1 LTIYRSKNCDVFAGI
16 FFRQEGFPAYRKA
29 RRHLSSKTELTAM
42 RVSRSR
48 IGAIAILA
56 LFVAASAGCTLV
68 NKIRAKN
75 ELNET
80 ARAYRDGQFE
90 EAERHAK
97 RALYLDPSS
106 KTAAIF
112 IARIIHQQY
121 KPGVD
126 TPENVAK
133 AQEAIEAYKHILEK
147 DPNDEEAYK
156 AISVLY
162 SAIKD
167 DAKLRAW
174 ILARATDSNMSNEKR
189 AEAYAILA
197 GKDWDCSYKITDLPG
212 VKVTTN
218 EGGQPGVTYQKP
230 KDQKDFDTI
239 QRCVTRGLEQA
250 ETAIKFDPNNESAW
264 SYKTNLLLE
273 AAKLAVMNEETAK
286 KAEYERQAEI
296 AGKRASALSEE
307 RRKKEEAAEK
317 AASPTP

>member
-1 LTIYRSKNCDVFAGI
+1 
-16 FFRQEGFPAYRKA
+16 
-29 RRHLSSKTELTAM
+29 M
-42 RVSRSR
+42 RFSRSR
-48 IGAIAILA
+48 IAAIAILA

-68 NKIRAKN
+68 NKVRAKN

-80 ARAYRDGQFE
+80 ARAYREGHFE
-90 EAERHAK
+90 EAEQHAK
-97 RALYLDPSS
+97 RALSFDPDN

-126 TPENVAK
+126 APDNVQK
-133 AQEAIEAYKHILEK
+133 ARDAIDAYKRILET
-147 DPNDEEAYK
+147 DSNNEEAYK

-167 DAKLRAW
+167 DTKLREW
-174 ILARATDSNMSNEKR
+174 IMARANDSNMPSEKR

-197 GKDWDCSYKITDLPG
+197 GKDWDCSFKITELPD

-218 EGGQPGVTYQKP
+218 EGDKPGVTYQKP
-230 KDQKDFDTI
+230 KDLKDFDTS
-239 QRCVTRGLEQA
+239 QKCVTRGLEEA
-250 ETAIKFDPNNESAW
+250 ETAIKHDPNSESAW

-273 AAKLAVMNEETAK
+273 AAKLAVMDG
-286 KAEYERQAEI
+286 KADLKAQYQKQAEI
-296 AGKRASALSEE
+296 AGKRATALAEE
-307 RRKKEEAAEK
+307 RRKKEEAAEP

>member
-1 LTIYRSKNCDVFAGI
+1 
-16 FFRQEGFPAYRKA
+16 
-29 RRHLSSKTELTAM
+29 M

-56 LFVAASAGCTLV
+56 LFVAASAGCSLV

-75 ELNET
+75 ELNEA
-80 ARAYRDGQFE
+80 ARVYREGHFE
-90 EAERHAK
+90 EAEKHAR
-97 RALYLDPSS
+97 RALYLTPDNM
-106 KTAAIF
+106 TAAIF
-112 IARIIHQQY
+112 LARIIHQQY

-126 TPENVAK
+126 TPENIAR
-133 AQEAIEAYKHILEK
+133 AREAIEAYKYILEK
-147 DPNDEEAYK
+147 DPNNDEAYK

-162 SAIKD
+162 AAIKD

-174 ILARATDSNMSNEKR
+174 IMARANDPNMSNEKR

-197 GKDWDCSYKITDLPG
+197 GKDWDCSFKITDLPG

-218 EGGQPGVTYQKP
+218 EGGKPGVTYQKP
-230 KDQKDFDTI
+230 KDQKDFDNI
-239 QRCVTRGLEQA
+239 QKCVTRGLEEA

-273 AAKLAVMNEETAK
+273 AAKLAVMEGKTDLK
-286 KAEYERQAEI
+286 LQYEKQAEV
-296 AGKRASALSEE
+296 AGKRATALSEE
-307 RRKKEEAAEK
+307 RRKKEEAAEQ

>member
-1 LTIYRSKNCDVFAGI
+1 
-16 FFRQEGFPAYRKA
+16 
-29 RRHLSSKTELTAM
+29 M

-56 LFVAASAGCTLV
+56 LFVAASAGCSLV

-75 ELNET
+75 ELNEA
-80 ARAYRDGQFE
+80 ARVYREGHFE
-90 EAERHAK
+90 EAEKHAR
-97 RALYLDPSS
+97 RALYLTPDNM
-106 KTAAIF
+106 TAAIF
-112 IARIIHQQY
+112 LARIIHQQY

-126 TPENVAK
+126 TPENIAR
-133 AQEAIEAYKHILEK
+133 AREAIEAYKYILEK
-147 DPNDEEAYK
+147 DPNNDEAYK

-162 SAIKD
+162 AAIKD

-174 ILARATDSNMSNEKR
+174 IMARANDPNMSNEKR

-197 GKDWDCSYKITDLPG
+197 GKDWDCSFKITDLPG

-218 EGGQPGVTYQKP
+218 EGGKPGVTYQKP
-230 KDQKDFDTI
+230 KDQKDFDNL
-239 QRCVTRGLEQA
+239 QKCVTRGLEEA

-273 AAKLAVMNEETAK
+273 AAKLAVMEGKTDLK
-286 KAEYERQAEI
+286 LQYEKQAEV
-296 AGKRASALSEE
+296 AGKRATALSEE
-307 RRKKEEAAEK
+307 RRKKEEAAEQ